1 MGVQILWRKANVCRD
16 MIDDAA
22 KLGYGEYRTHLA
34 LMDQVAATYDFNDG
48 ALMKWAYIHLV
59 TEYG

>member
-1 MGVQILWRKANVCRD
+1 MQMLWEKANVCRD
-16 MIDDAA
+16 MIGDAA

-48 ALMKWAYIHLV
+48 ALMK
-59 TEYG
+59 

>member
-1 MGVQILWRKANVCRD
+1 

-34 LMDQVAATYDFNDG
+34 LMDQVAGTYDWNEG
-48 ALMKWAYIHLV
+48 SLMK
-59 TEYG
+59 